1 MEWHTLGRR
10 PRCDLC
16 LSSRGLA
23 NSKDSPGAPS
33 AVKMNAED
41 GKLLG
46 IVRELMQADIK
57 FDPNDRESVHKV
69 VEAIFAARSRKAH
82 GNGGEGNVEAERAA
96 PTMSREPAAETSLRS
111 MTRSEE
117 GRISGNK
124 GSKIE
129 NSLKAK
135 HSGTASIK
143 AKPVVDKFRPG
154 TSVRRLMQDP
164 KRGHRKPEAQSPH
177 MRVKLIRNL
186 AIQADVLRG
195 DIGALNHMLELAKS
209 MDLEEAMGTGAEAEA
224 QPWPAT
230 SPLAKGGGDKALDQ
244 LVTIRKMVNQRRE
257 GGKQKQGEGF
267 MSISGAQQL
276 RGHVQAPIPE
286 TMKVGTLEHG
296 RHFQSEAPIPETA
309 RVGPLEYGRH
319 FQGEVSPNA
328 IQAEKLVQRSLSGAS
343 ANREA
348 RLATRRY
355 SKEKGRQSKQ
365 DTIGGKIK
373 EQLQTFGEKG
383 KLNPD
388 AMEIVNPHLM
398 PTHSLIGHSGW
409 QHGLTMINPNG
420 TAPYTVFPQFP
431 PGYKSTIPVIMD
443 PRMLGTMS
451 QVPQLGTQTQ
461 KSVSPHQQVQA
472 ALHQRLTGLG
482 VHHPGGQGIPQ
493 GTQVLQH
500 VMETPQHQYQH
511 QLQMHALQ
519 MQQQTSPGQQ
529 QQQTLTYET
538 LMKMMESAARSQ
550 RDKESN

>member
-1 MEWHTLGRR
+1 
-10 PRCDLC
+10 
-16 LSSRGLA
+16 
-23 NSKDSPGAPS
+23 
-33 AVKMNAED
+33 MNAED

-257 GGKQKQGEGF
+257 GGKQKQGEGLF
-267 MSISGAQQL
+267 SSIYDGTVHRPSTDKKKSGL
-276 RGHVQAPIPE
+276 QAPIPE

-383 KLNPD
+383 N

-409 QHGLTMINPNG
+409 QHGLTTINPNG

>member
-1 MEWHTLGRR
+1 M
-10 PRCDLC
+10 
-16 LSSRGLA
+16 
-23 NSKDSPGAPS
+23 
-33 AVKMNAED
+33 
-41 GKLLG
+41 
-46 IVRELMQADIK
+46 
-57 FDPNDRESVHKV
+57 
-69 VEAIFAARSRKAH
+69 
-82 GNGGEGNVEAERAA
+82 
-96 PTMSREPAAETSLRS
+96 
-111 MTRSEE
+111 
-117 GRISGNK
+117 
-124 GSKIE
+124 
-129 NSLKAK
+129 
-135 HSGTASIK
+135 
-143 AKPVVDKFRPG
+143 
-154 TSVRRLMQDP
+154 
-164 KRGHRKPEAQSPH
+164 
-177 MRVKLIRNL
+177 
-186 AIQADVLRG
+186 
-195 DIGALNHMLELAKS
+195 
-209 MDLEEAMGTGAEAEA
+209 
-224 QPWPAT
+224 
-230 SPLAKGGGDKALDQ
+230 
-244 LVTIRKMVNQRRE
+244 
-257 GGKQKQGEGF
+257 
-267 MSISGAQQL
+267 
-276 RGHVQAPIPE
+276 
-286 TMKVGTLEHG
+286 EHG
-296 RHFQSEAPIPETA
+296 RHFQSEALIPETA
-309 RVGPLEYGRH
+309 RVGPLEHGRH
-319 FQGEVSPNA
+319 FQGEASPNA
-328 IQAEKLVQRSLSGAS
+328 IQAGEAEKLVQRSLSGAS

-383 KLNPD
+383 KLSPD

-409 QHGLTMINPNG
+409 QHGLTMVSNPNG

-493 GTQVLQH
+493 GIQVLQH

-519 MQQQTSPGQQ
+519 MQQQTSLGQQ

>member
-1 MEWHTLGRR
+1 MT
-10 PRCDLC
+10 
-16 LSSRGLA
+16 SA
-23 NSKDSPGAPS
+23 NSGDSPGAPS
-33 AVKMNAED
+33 AAKMNADE

-69 VEAIFAARSRKAH
+69 VEAIFAARSRKGH
-82 GNGGEGNVEAERAA
+82 VEAERAA
-96 PTMSREPAAETSLRS
+96 PTTSREPAAETSPRS
-111 MTRSEE
+111 ITRSEE

-164 KRGHRKPEAQSPH
+164 KRGHRKPESQSPH
-177 MRVKLIRNL
+177 MSVKLIRNL

-267 MSISGAQQL
+267 MSISGAGKEQL

-286 TMKVGTLEHG
+286 TMKVGPLEHG
-296 RHFQSEAPIPETA
+296 RHFQSEALIPETA
-309 RVGPLEYGRH
+309 RVGPLEHGRH
-319 FQGEVSPNA
+319 FQGEASPNA
-328 IQAEKLVQRSLSGAS
+328 IQAGEAEKLVQRSLSGAS

-383 KLNPD
+383 KLSPD

-409 QHGLTMINPNG
+409 QHGLTMVSNPNG

-493 GTQVLQH
+493 GIQVLQH

-519 MQQQTSPGQQ
+519 MQQQTSLGQQ

>member
-1 MEWHTLGRR
+1 
-10 PRCDLC
+10 
-16 LSSRGLA
+16 
-23 NSKDSPGAPS
+23 
-33 AVKMNAED
+33 MNAED

-154 TSVRRLMQDP
+154 TSFRRLMQDP

-257 GGKQKQGEGF
+257 GGKQKQGEVLF
-267 MSISGAQQL
+267 SSIYDGTVHRPSTAKKKSGLQSL

-286 TMKVGTLEHG
+286 TMKVGPLEHG
-296 RHFQSEAPIPETA
+296 RHFQSEA
-309 RVGPLEYGRH
+309 
-319 FQGEVSPNA
+319 SPNA
-328 IQAEKLVQRSLSGAS
+328 IQAGEAEKLVQRSLSGAS

-383 KLNPD
+383 ISPD

-409 QHGLTMINPNG
+409 QHGLTTINPNG

>member
-1 MEWHTLGRR
+1 
-10 PRCDLC
+10 
-16 LSSRGLA
+16 
-23 NSKDSPGAPS
+23 
-33 AVKMNAED
+33 MNAED

-69 VEAIFAARSRKAH
+69 VEAIFAARSRKGH
-82 GNGGEGNVEAERAA
+82 VEAERAA
-96 PTMSREPAAETSLRS
+96 PTTSREPAAETSPRS
-111 MTRSEE
+111 ITRSEE

-154 TSVRRLMQDP
+154 TSFRRLMQDP

-296 RHFQSEAPIPETA
+296 RHFQCEA
-309 RVGPLEYGRH
+309 
-319 FQGEVSPNA
+319 SPNV
-328 IQAEKLVQRSLSGAS
+328 IQAGEAEKLVQRSLSGAS

-383 KLNPD
+383 ISPD

>member
-1 MEWHTLGRR
+1 
-10 PRCDLC
+10 
-16 LSSRGLA
+16 
-23 NSKDSPGAPS
+23 
-33 AVKMNAED
+33 MNAED

-244 LVTIRKMVNQRRE
+244 LVTIRNMVNQRRE
-257 GGKQKQGEGF
+257 GGKQKQGEGLF
-267 MSISGAQQL
+267 SSIYDGTVHRPSTDKKKSGL
-276 RGHVQAPIPE
+276 QAPIPE

-309 RVGPLEYGRH
+309 RDGPLEYGRH
-319 FQGEVSPNA
+319 FQGEASPNA
-328 IQAEKLVQRSLSGAS
+328 IQAGEAEKLVQRSLSGAS

-383 KLNPD
+383 N